1 MEVVERRVQQAREET
16 ETLKKDYY
24 RLIGDMQ
31 IRDSASKT
39 QLREQADQLEVS
51 KSCLRSPV

>member
-31 IRDSASKT
+31 IRDSDNKT
-39 QLREQADQLEVS
+39 RLREQSDQLEVS
-51 KSCLRSPV
+51 ESFLRC